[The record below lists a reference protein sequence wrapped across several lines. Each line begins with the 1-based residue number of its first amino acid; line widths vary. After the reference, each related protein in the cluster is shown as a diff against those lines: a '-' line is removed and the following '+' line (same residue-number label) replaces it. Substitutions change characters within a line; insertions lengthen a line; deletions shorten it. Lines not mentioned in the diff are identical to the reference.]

1 MKSIFIT
8 FILYSLGSICVAQKN
23 KKGDQ
28 INTLSLE
35 KKTPL
40 EITSYPKNRCG
51 TYPLLKLLR
60 DSLTK
65 EGFTVV
71 DSMRSK
77 SLQESFLSKDLM
89 SASSLVGKSP
99 EEIKASS
106 ERMLRSKKV
115 VQELSIENFSCLDT
129 LHRYTIRV
137 YLFPRPRAEEKS
149 LSFTLPF
156 SSPYRISDIIL
167 SLIEREPTKR

>member
-8 FILYSLGSICVAQKN
+8 CILYSLGSICVAQKN

-40 EITSYPKNRCG
+40 EITSYHKNKCG
-51 TYPLLKLLR
+51 TYPLIKLLR

-65 EGFTVV
+65 EGFTVI
-71 DSMRSK
+71 DSIKSS
-77 SLQESFLSKDLM
+77 SLQQSFIKNAFNA
-89 SASSLVGKSP
+89 SAKGKTP
-99 EEIKASS
+99 EEAKARIEN
-106 ERMLRSKKV
+106 ERNKKV
-115 VQELSIENFSCLDT
+115 VQQLSIENFSCLDT
-129 LHRYTIRV
+129 LHNFTIRI
-137 YLFPRPRAEEKS
+137 YLFPRPRTEEKT

-156 SSPYRISDIIL
+156 SSPYRISDVIL
-167 SLIEREPTKR
+167 SLIEREPPKK

>member
-1 MKSIFIT
+1 MKSILIT
-8 FILYSLGSICVAQKN
+8 CILYSLGSICVAQKN

-40 EITSYPKNRCG
+40 EITSHPKNRCE

-65 EGFTVV
+65 EGFTVI
-71 DSMRSK
+71 DSIKSS
-77 SLQESFLSKDLM
+77 SLQQSFIKNAFNASAKSKT
-89 SASSLVGKSP
+89 K
-99 EEIKASS
+99 EEAKARIEN
-106 ERMLRSKKV
+106 ERNKKV
-115 VQELSIENFSCLDT
+115 VQQLFIENLSCLDT
-129 LHRYTIRV
+129 LHNYTVRI
-137 YLFPRPRAEEKS
+137 YIFPKPASETKT

-156 SSPYRISDIIL
+156 SSPYRISDVIL
-167 SLIEREPTKR
+167 SLIEREPPKK